1 MSSKIDFIRRQ
12 IADLQSQLNA
22 EISKTIAKRTGLKRK
37 TIKRKVIKRISVK
50 RPKVISVVKKPIKKL
65 IAKRTGLKR
74 KVINKPKIHEDPIIE
89 KKMDDKLWSQS
100 RKALKNYTKS
110 FEIAIINKNDPLIQ
124 LNSTMYIV
132 EHILNKQ
139 LDEMKGIKHIETLKV
154 TFKKTIVSNNESKT
168 TLKTAYFKSKAIT
181 IISKNKI
188 NESLKTSKQEILNII
203 DVWLSEGSGW
213 TIESIGKHYINIV
226 KYKPLNGSSCIK
238 LPPELR
244 NPSKGLINLKN
255 NDNECFRWCHIRHLN
270 PQEKNPHRIK
280 KCYKKYIENLG
291 YTNVSFPVG
300 QKDYKKNREN
310 E

>member
-1 MSSKIDFIRRQ
+1 
-12 IADLQSQLNA
+12 
-22 EISKTIAKRTGLKRK
+22 
-37 TIKRKVIKRISVK
+37 
-50 RPKVISVVKKPIKKL
+50 
-65 IAKRTGLKR
+65 
-74 KVINKPKIHEDPIIE
+74 
-89 KKMDDKLWSQS
+89 
-100 RKALKNYTKS
+100 
-110 FEIAIINKNDPLIQ
+110 
-124 LNSTMYIV
+124 MYIV

-168 TLKTAYFKSKAIT
+168 TLKTAYFNSKAKT

-188 NESLKTSKQEILNII
+188 NESIKTSKQEILNII

-213 TIESIGKHYINIV
+213 TVESIDKHYINIV
-226 KYKPLNGSSCIK
+226 KYKPLNGSSYIK

-255 NDNECFRWCHIRHLN
+255 DDNECFRWCHIQHLN

-280 KCYKKYIENLG
+280 KCDKKYIENLD